1 MEVWELVR
9 RLLASANGR
18 QSFSPVLVIQ
28 QYKRDVESR
37 GAEFGIETGDLEPV
51 AEEVA
56 ELMKSAGLLT
66 TAPQAGRIKMLGAV
80 VTTEFGDQLSSWLEG
95 DNVVMLF
102 ESMFTDIERGAIQRL
117 LHQLES

>member
-18 QSFSPVLVIQ
+18 QSVSPVLVIQ
-28 QYKRDVESR
+28 QYKRDVESH
-37 GAEFGIETGDLEPV
+37 GAEFGIKADDLEPV

-66 TAPQAGRIKMLGAV
+66 TAPQAGRVKMLGAV